1 MKLTKQD
8 IWKDEKRKNETRK
21 HEIRKQKIEGNRR
34 IGRKIKEKT
43 KLRRNM
49 KEIMIIGRKIEL
61 GEQKKDRKKDQNQKK
76 DRKNEENKK
85 SDRRKDEKKEKRQK

>member
-1 MKLTKQD
+1 
-8 IWKDEKRKNETRK
+8 
-21 HEIRKQKIEGNRR
+21 
-34 IGRKIKEKT
+34 
-43 KLRRNM
+43 M

-85 SDRRKDEKKEKRQK
+85 SDRRKDEKKEKKIEVKMGIGKKIEGHTV